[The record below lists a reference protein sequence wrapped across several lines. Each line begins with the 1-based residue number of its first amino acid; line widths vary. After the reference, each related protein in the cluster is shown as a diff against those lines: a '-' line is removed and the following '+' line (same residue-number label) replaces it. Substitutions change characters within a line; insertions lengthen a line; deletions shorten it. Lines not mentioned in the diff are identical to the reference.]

1 MNRHIDHMRMVEAML
16 FAAGEPL
23 AEDDIAARLPEG
35 VALAEV
41 LEALREDYEK
51 RGVNLARVGG
61 KWMFRTADDLAFLLR
76 TDLEQPRKLSR
87 AAVETL
93 AIIAY
98 HQPVTRAEIEEV
110 RGVAVSKGTLDVLLE
125 SEWVRPKGRRR
136 SPGRPVTYGTTEA
149 FLVHFGLESLDEL
162 PGVEELKAAGLLDA
176 EPPDG
181 LLRLVAGDDEESE
194 PGPEP
199 ENGPPVG
206 NFIWEELLTSDPVKA
221 AGFYGEVFGWA
232 TEEMDMGENGI
243 YRVQKRGDVPEA
255 GIMQKPPD
263 APGPSHWLSY
273 VRVDDVDAAAARA
286 VELGGRTFV
295 EPMDVPSIGR
305 MSVHAD
311 SVGGMFAVYKPAAHE

>member
-1 MNRHIDHMRMVEAML
+1 MSNNNGRVVWHDCMTPDVDKSIEFYTKL
-16 FAAGEPL
+16 FGWTIETWDPSPSGVPYPMIKNGEESLGGFVKLDGGTELPPHWISYVHV
-23 AEDDIAARLPEG
+23 DDIDAALQRT
-35 VALAEV
+35 AA
-41 LEALREDYEK
+41 
-51 RGVNLARVGG
+51 NGG
-61 KWMFRTADDLAFLLR
+61 KVCVPAT
-76 TDLEQPRKLSR
+76 
-87 AAVETL
+87 
-93 AIIAY
+93 
-98 HQPVTRAEIEEV
+98 EIPTVGKFSVIEDPT
-110 RGVAVSKGTLDVLLE
+110 GGYI
-125 SEWVRPKGRRR
+125 
-136 SPGRPVTYGTTEA
+136 SPFCGQN
-149 FLVHFGLESLDEL
+149 
-162 PGVEELKAAGLLDA
+162 
-176 EPPDG
+176 
-181 LLRLVAGDDEESE
+181 E